1 MERMHSTILSRI
13 KKGYEIMKK
22 LMELV
27 TKKSR
32 IEYDINSIEKYIKD
46 GDYDGS
52 LKRTWDIYV
61 KELEELNSEIDLLSN
76 PKTQEI
82 ELKRIELLESIS
94 AHEREIELLKSQVAE
109 LEDKL
114 HQV

>member
-1 MERMHSTILSRI
+1 ME
-13 KKGYEIMKK
+13 K

-32 IEYDINSIEKYIKD
+32 IEYDINSIEKYIKE

-52 LKRTWDIYV
+52 LKKTWDLYT
-61 KELEELNSEIDLLSN
+61 KELEELNTQIDVLSN

-82 ELKRIELLESIS
+82 ELQRIELLASIS
-94 AHEREIELLKSQVAE
+94 AHEREIEFLKSQVKE
-109 LEDKL
+109 LETKIQAL
-114 HQV
+114 K